1 MNNYTKPKGPTCSEP
16 IAEYGAARIP
26 PGSGEHTAFAGE
38 PDHAEPVPPCGAASA
53 RAVPSM
59 PRARHRFGSVA
70 GQHGGARRGQA
81 GRSWREGGGSPR
93 AAHRDVIN
101 PERWR

>member
-38 PDHAEPVPPCGAASA
+38 PDHAEPVLPCGAASA
-53 RAVPSM
+53 GAVPSM

-70 GQHGGARRGQA
+70 GAARGRQPREGRPLRARRR
-81 GRSWREGGGSPR
+81 GRAPGRLTEM
-93 AAHRDVIN
+93 
-101 PERWR
+101 